1 MPEAG
6 ASAARRRRNVSLNE
20 PKSKETARSRPR
32 RALICAGT
40 SVAVTLER
48 QLAAAGYAAVV
59 SSAGDAARII
69 DQFAPDVALLAMHN
83 GMDGERLALA
93 RRLRAE
99 PSTYALPLVFLYQQD
114 ERSLR
119 NTALNIGVDDYFPL
133 ATPAGEMCARLD
145 ALFWRAEAGRRAAPV
160 VGEQRAEIDNFMLLL
175 DSVRADIERED
186 EAAGTLAL
194 VEAVSTETH
203 ASGAEETRTLT
214 EAHGF
219 LKLNLRRA
227 DSVAFYG
234 PTMLLVYLPRMTA
247 EAALDSLT
255 KLRDEFGARRG
266 VADLAVGLASFPA
279 DGTDVE
285 TLVERAEVA
294 ALAAR
299 RGRDAPRVVAY
310 GAESRSSSSQAGS
323 SRPEESPE
331 SSSSGGSKNA
341 SGVEPRGG
349 LNAQG
354 SSGAVRTEAPPGALR
369 GEASGVADALQGLRS
384 STTQTASTQDAPQTA
399 TTKTPEKKSRQAF
412 SDPVVVRESRLSD
425 SGGVRAGTLMQA
437 VGQAGDNV
445 DAAARAATEAGA
457 RELARRAQGAPMPR
471 RLLLTVSDPA
481 RMAQVNLLIRS
492 AGYDVR
498 AAFDGP
504 QALNLLRIERPDLL
518 VLDYEL
524 HGVDGIEALRRL
536 RKQSGGRLPLPVVLL
551 LDAKHEHLKRDALEA
566 GARAVISLPYDP
578 VEFLDAVRR
587 AGNVD

>member
-1 MPEAG
+1 M
-6 ASAARRRRNVSLNE
+6 
-20 PKSKETARSRPR
+20 RSRPR
-32 RALICAGT
+32 RALVCAGT
-40 SVAVTLER
+40 SVAVMLER

-59 SSAGDAARII
+59 ASAGDAARVIE
-69 DQFAPDVALLAMHN
+69 QFAPDVALLAMHN

-119 NTALNIGVDDYFPL
+119 NTALHIGVDDYFPL
-133 ATPAGEMCARLD
+133 ATPTGELCARLD
-145 ALFWRAEAGRRAAPV
+145 ALFWRTEAGRRAAPV

-175 DSVRADIERED
+175 DNVRADIEQGD
-186 EAAGTLAL
+186 EATGTLAL
-194 VEAVSTETH
+194 VEAVSKETA
-203 ASGAEETRTLT
+203 ASGAEEARTLT

-247 EAALDSLT
+247 ETACDLLT
-255 KLRDEFGARRG
+255 KLRDEFRARRG

-285 TLVERAEVA
+285 TLVERAEAA

-299 RGRDAPRVVAY
+299 KGRDATRVVAY
-310 GAESRSSSSQAGS
+310 GSEASSSSLEAAS
-323 SRPEESPE
+323 SNSEEL
-331 SSSSGGSKNA
+331 SSSKGSQDA
-341 SGVEPRGG
+341 ARAEPRVSMQ
-349 LNAQG
+349 NAQA
-354 SSGAVRTEAPPGALR
+354 SLGAIRTEAPSEVIR
-369 GEASGVADALQGLRS
+369 SDASGVADALQGLPSAAQTAATRS
-384 STTQTASTQDAPQTA
+384 SSQTA
-399 TTKTPEKKSRQAF
+399 TPKTPDKKSRPAF
-412 SDPVVVRESRLSD
+412 SDPIVVRESRLAD
-425 SGGVRAGTLMQA
+425 SGSGRAGALVPA
-437 VGQAGDNV
+437 GGQLTDAA
-445 DAAARAATEAGA
+445 DAAARAAAEAGA

-524 HGVDGIEALRRL
+524 HGIDGLEALRRL

-551 LDAKHEHLKRDALEA
+551 LDAKHERLKRDVLEA

-578 VEFLDAVRR
+578 VEFLDTVRR
-587 AGNVD
+587 AGNVE